1 MKHKKGSIQ
10 DLVFVMVVV
19 IVFAVILIIGFKISD
34 EWNTAFSNSASVQKI
49 DTDSRARGAMNSIN
63 NMYPGVIDNSFML
76 LIIGLCIVALA
87 LAMMV
92 RVHPVFFVF
101 FIIVLVIVVFLGGA
115 LSNIYLEIANQEEM
129 SSIAD
134 RLNFTSNLM
143 KLLPLIIGVMG
154 FVLAI
159 VMYKSWQSEQ

>member
-159 VMYKSWQSEQ
+159 VMYKSWQAAQ